1 MIIRVLAAAALLVSA
16 GAAQGFELLRV
27 NHDPCNRNDQNLFWR
42 PNTVAVSVAPLSSP
56 YNDLAVEAWQTWNES
71 LVRTRFRFS
80 AGNGPACNRD
90 GVASVAIAD
99 VPCGRSPEEGY
110 GDALA
115 ITRSI
120 WNGSGELVDADVSF
134 RPGTFVLDDDDVFR
148 QVAMHE
154 LGHVLGLDHSDA
166 CGASSEGTLMQ
177 AMFRFPTLDAPQAD
191 DVSGAEAIYLS
202 NSGGGDGT
210 VPSGANSC
218 AITAPRAASPVAAP
232 YAVLGLLLIVKGL
245 RSAARSVR
253 RRPRA
258 KGIDAA
264 PNLL

>member
-1 MIIRVLAAAALLVSA
+1 MIIRVLVAVALLVGA
-16 GAAQGFELLRV
+16 GAAHGFELLRV
-27 NHDPCNRNDQNLFWR
+27 NHNPCNRNDQNLFWR
-42 PNTVAVSVAPLSSP
+42 PNTVAVSVAPLPGP

-80 AGNGPACNRD
+80 AGNGPACTRD
-90 GVASVAIAD
+90 GVAAVAIAD
-99 VPCGRSPEEGY
+99 LPCGRTDGF

-120 WNGSGELVDADVSF
+120 WNGSGELVDADITF

-166 CGASSEGTLMQ
+166 CGASGEGTLMQ

-202 NSGGGDGT
+202 NSSGGDGS

-218 AITAPRAASPVAAP
+218 AIAAPPAGSHAAVP
-232 YAVLGLLLIVKGL
+232 YAVLGIVLIVRGL
-245 RSAARSVR
+245 RFAAGSVR
-253 RRPRA
+253 RFRRA

>member
-1 MIIRVLAAAALLVSA
+1 MIIRVLVMFALLASA
-16 GAAQGFELLRV
+16 GAAHAFELLRV
-27 NHDPCNRNDQNLFWR
+27 NHNPCNHNDQNLFWR
-42 PNTVAVSVAPLSSP
+42 QNTVAVSVAPLSSP
-56 YNDLAVEAWQTWNES
+56 YNDLAVEAWQTWNEN

-80 AGNGPACNRD
+80 AGNATACVRD
-90 GVASVAIAD
+90 GVAAVSIAD
-99 VPCGRSPEEGY
+99 LPCGRAEGF

-120 WNGSGELVDADVSF
+120 WNGSGELVDADITF
-134 RPGTFVLDDDDVFR
+134 RPDTFVLNDDAVFR

-166 CGASSEGTLMQ
+166 CGGSGEGTLMQ

-191 DVSGAEAIYLS
+191 DVSGAEAIYLA
-202 NSGGGDGT
+202 NPGGGDGS

-218 AITAPRAASPVAAP
+218 AIAAPRAGAHVAAP
-232 YAVLGLLLIVKGL
+232 YVVLGVLLIIRGL
-245 RSAARSVR
+245 QSAAGSVR
-253 RRPRA
+253 RRRRA

-264 PNLL
+264 LNLL